1 MITTVTTT
9 TTTATSSSPYLDT
22 GTWTCTVGTSTDTR
36 TDTAATDSSNSS
48 SPSLPLPLPRDHNH
62 NNNHISNIN
71 LQNTYHSEF
80 VERPRGL
87 DVGESGLEVLEL
99 EVDLLLGGLR
109 VADGLDLEGVDGL
122 ELALDVVGGGLE
134 VLEAALDLVDDG
146 LVLQDGPVVGEVDG
160 RGLLRQR
167 LQAAPRRLVALLEG
181 LQRRRRLAPQAQRRR
196 HLDPVE
202 LEGCASWLLFLRKE
216 RRKEI
221 SSKLVPPQSS
231 PPTRK

>member
-9 TTTATSSSPYLDT
+9 ATATTTSSSYPDT
-22 GTWTCTVGTSTDTR
+22 GTCTCTVGTSTDTR

-48 SPSLPLPLPRDHNH
+48 SPLSLPLPLPRDNH
-62 NNNHISNIN
+62 NHISNIN

-87 DVGESGLEVLEL
+87 DVGEGGLEVLEL
-99 EVDLLLGGLR
+99 EVDLLLGGLG

>member
-9 TTTATSSSPYLDT
+9 ATATTTSSSYPDT
-22 GTWTCTVGTSTDTR
+22 GTCTCTVGTSTDTR

-48 SPSLPLPLPRDHNH
+48 SPLSLPLPLPRDNH
-62 NNNHISNIN
+62 NHISNIN

-87 DVGESGLEVLEL
+87 DVGEGGLEVLEL
-99 EVDLLLGGLR
+99 EVDLLLGGLG

-216 RRKEI
+216 RRK
-221 SSKLVPPQSS
+221 
-231 PPTRK
+231 RN

>member
-9 TTTATSSSPYLDT
+9 ATATTTSSSYPDT
-22 GTWTCTVGTSTDTR
+22 GTCTCTVGTSTDTR

-48 SPSLPLPLPRDHNH
+48 SPLSLPLPLPRDNH
-62 NNNHISNIN
+62 NHISNIN

-99 EVDLLLGGLR
+99 EVDLLLGGLG

>member
-9 TTTATSSSPYLDT
+9 ATATTTSSSYPDT
-22 GTWTCTVGTSTDTR
+22 GTCTCTVGTSTDTR

-48 SPSLPLPLPRDHNH
+48 SPLSLPLPLPRDNH
-62 NNNHISNIN
+62 NHISNIN

-87 DVGESGLEVLEL
+87 DVGEGGLEVLEL
-99 EVDLLLGGLR
+99 EVDLLLGGLG
-109 VADGLDLEGVDGL
+109 VADGLDLKGVDGL

-146 LVLQDGPVVGEVDG
+146 LVLQDGPVVGELDG

-216 RRKEI
+216 RRK
-221 SSKLVPPQSS
+221 
-231 PPTRK
+231 RN